1 MGCCGQNRAALSY
14 LPSATY
20 RATEPRPNPPG
31 PSAFRAG
38 LATSP
43 TSQPNGAAEHRGTGL
58 TARPASRAMPLRY
71 VERKG
76 VVVRGPTSGVDYRF
90 TADNPVQSVDVRDAD
105 SLLRSGLFMRA

>member
-1 MGCCGQNRAALSY
+1 MGCCGQNRAALSH
-14 LPSATY
+14 LPQATY
-20 RATEPRPNPPG
+20 LTTGPRPNPPG

-43 TSQPNGAAEHRGTGL
+43 TSPQNGAAERRGAGSS
-58 TARPASRAMPLRY
+58 ARPASRAMLLRY

-76 VVVRGPTSGVDYRF
+76 VVVRGPASGVDYRF
-90 TADNPVQSVDVRDAD
+90 TAESPVQGVDVRDAD

>member
-1 MGCCGQNRAALSY
+1 
-14 LPSATY
+14 
-20 RATEPRPNPPG
+20 
-31 PSAFRAG
+31 
-38 LATSP
+38 
-43 TSQPNGAAEHRGTGL
+43 
-58 TARPASRAMPLRY
+58 MPLRY